1 MAPSLPQHQ
10 RPAAAP
16 AAPAQQRRPPA
27 PPPRPSAA
35 AAAND
40 APSTSGRR
48 GALLSLLAAAPAA
61 AGLLAPP
68 RAAAAPGNDAIRQQL
83 RRLEKEAQLFGAY
96 DGGLVDGLRAALTTA
111 RAQGQ
116 KADLLSSIAK
126 YDDARMVL
134 RSGAMSS
141 LRKDLAFGQ
150 RDAGCAQGPRARA
163 AASQPLPRGD
173 RLAATAS
180 RRPPRGD
187 RLAATAAPRAPLADA
202 APPPARTAC
211 AAG

>member
-1 MAPSLPQHQ
+1 MALSLPQQ
-10 RPAAAP
+10 RAAAP
-16 AAPAQQRRPPA
+16 AAAQQRRPPA
-27 PPPRPSAA
+27 PARPTAA
-35 AAAND
+35 AAARDN

-48 GALLSLLAAAPAA
+48 GALISLLVAAPAA

-68 RAAAAPGNDAIRQQL
+68 RASAAPGNDAIRQQL

-116 KADLLSSIAK
+116 KADLLSSLAK

-150 RDAGCAQGPRARA
+150 RDAGCARAARARSAAVLSHRRHSPPPLAARRRSPPRAE
-163 AASQPLPRGD
+163 
-173 RLAATAS
+173 
-180 RRPPRGD
+180 
-187 RLAATAAPRAPLADA
+187 A
-202 APPPARTAC
+202 APPPSLSRKL
-211 AAG
+211 AGW